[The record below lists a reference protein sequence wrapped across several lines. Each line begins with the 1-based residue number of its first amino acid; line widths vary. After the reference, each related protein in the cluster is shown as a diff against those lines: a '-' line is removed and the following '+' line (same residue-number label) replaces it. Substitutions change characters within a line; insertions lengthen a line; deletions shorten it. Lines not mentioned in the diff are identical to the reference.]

1 MVMNRIDELLEWLRT
16 ASDNDIKQTG
26 VSRNYL
32 RLVAYGHKRPS
43 ARVATS
49 LEQLSGKEITRQMLR
64 PDDWE
69 IIWPELV
76 RPPRS

>member
-1 MVMNRIDELLEWLRT
+1 MNRVDELLEWLRD
-16 ASDNDIKQTG
+16 ASDDDISQTG

-49 LEQLSGKEITRQMLR
+49 LEQLSDKYITRQMLR
-64 PDDWE
+64 PDDWK

-76 RPPRS
+76 DRSL

>member
-1 MVMNRIDELLEWLRT
+1 MNRIEELLEWLREAT
-16 ASDNDIKQTG
+16 DEDVKYTG
-26 VSRNYL
+26 VTRNYL

-43 ARVATS
+43 ARVSTS
-49 LEQLSGKEITRQMLR
+49 LEQLSDKRITRQMLR

-76 RPPRS
+76 DPSRS

>member
-1 MVMNRIDELLEWLRT
+1 MNKIEELLEWLRE
-16 ASDNDIKQTG
+16 ASDEDIKQTG

-43 ARVATS
+43 ARVSTS
-49 LEQLSGKEITRQMLR
+49 LEQLSGKRITRQMLR
-64 PDDWE
+64 PEDWE

-76 RPPRS
+76 PPSA